1 MSFWVA
7 NFGVI
12 KIKEEFQEEFGFL
25 YRGEY
30 EKISHPK
37 MREIAEYFI
46 EEPERCPT
54 PALNHIGEFKVSYA
68 DGIYTFGWLYNSR
81 HGQWEF
87 MEAFAELIKEIGIW
101 IERYGCAEE

>member
-1 MSFWVA
+1 MSLWA
-7 NFGVI
+7 WKFGVI

-30 EKISHPK
+30 EKISHSK

-54 PALNHIGEFKVSYA
+54 SALNHFGEYEVSNA
-68 DGIYTFGWLYNSR
+68 DGIYTFDWLYNSI

-87 MEAFAELIKEIGIW
+87 IETFEELIAEIGIW
-101 IERYGCAEE
+101 IERKGWIED